1 MKMQGIC
8 AGLVLMV
15 SASAN
20 AAIFSPTNQDVNF
33 FNVCLGC
40 DTTGLELGL
49 FDDSVV
55 SFAGQPWLSVNVNGD
70 VVDFSPTIGQN
81 TDYNLTNNA
90 YDVDPFGAHNTLTL
104 TGSDNFQLALRRG
117 APGDANFI
125 AWSLADTVIC
135 SEATQSCTAS
145 WDFGTS
151 ELIVDVQLATVI
163 PVPAAIW
170 LLGTG
175 LIGLVGVARRRPEA

>member
-1 MKMQGIC
+1 MNIQGVC
-8 AGLVLMV
+8 AGLLLTV

-20 AAIFSPTNQDVNF
+20 AAIFSPTDQNVNF
-33 FNVCLGC
+33 FNICFSC

-55 SFAGQPWLSVNVNGD
+55 SFAGQPWLSVNVAGD

-90 YDVDPFGAHNTLTL
+90 YDSDPLGVHNTLTL
-104 TGSDNFQLALRRG
+104 SGNDNFQLALRRG

-125 AWSLADTVIC
+125 AWSLADSVVC
-135 SEATQSCTAS
+135 STATSSCTAS
-145 WDFGTS
+145 WDFGTN
-151 ELIVDVQLATVI
+151 ELIVDVQLATVV

-170 LLGTG
+170 LLGAG
-175 LIGLVGVARRRPEA
+175 LAGLVGVAQRRTAS